1 MNMMNGW
8 VILSIVALL
17 FIGMYIYANIFV
29 FLERIR
35 EKKRK
40 KEELH
45 NLELLE
51 QEKERKNQIREE
63 KFKKLRDRS
72 EEIKQELK
80 RLELMKANRMK
91 SQKAH

>member
-63 KFKKLRDRS
+63 KFKKIRDRS

-91 SQKAH
+91 SQKVH

>member
-51 QEKERKNQIREE
+51 QEKERKRQ
-63 KFKKLRDRS
+63 
-72 EEIKQELK
+72 
-80 RLELMKANRMK
+80 
-91 SQKAH
+91 